1 MPAKPRPR
9 LEERRADEVLRPRP
23 AVAAFPERVRE
34 ALGRDFADRVELDRT
49 VDFFR
54 VDPRKLDRFA
64 SPFSRRILFTVR
76 AATSSVRRPYRPDF
90 LALCLMCSYCRS
102 RFGLAPR
109 GI

>member
-9 LEERRADEVLRPRP
+9 LEVRRAAETRRPRL
-23 AVAAFPERVRE
+23 ALAGFRDRVLE
-34 ALGRDFADRVELDRT
+34 LFDRDFVDPDLLELDRF
-49 VDFFR
+49 DF
-54 VDPRKLDRFA
+54 V

-76 AATSSVRRPYRPDF
+76 AATSSARPPYRPDF
-90 LALCLMCSYCRS
+90 LALCLICSYCRS